1 LLAFC
6 NDPGGTR
13 NTRMSVTIS
22 VRQLATLVNAMASHL
37 TVDHAKLRELL
48 LRNPSVDELAKL
60 FSADTPPP
68 TTVEVRAS
76 NGTVT
81 IEIPN
86 RKRRI
91 PLQEENAQFVRTRSR
106 RYRLARQAGCD
117 EALCYEI
124 ASGND
129 AIELAEADE
138 RSAKQQRR

>member
-1 LLAFC
+1 M
-6 NDPGGTR
+6 P
-13 NTRMSVTIS
+13 VIIS
-22 VRQLATLVNAMASHL
+22 VRQLTTLVNAMASHL